1 MKKLIE
7 KFKLLKS
14 NFLKKWNAE
23 TPKVAKCVRNIAG
36 IITVALPTAWGIVS
50 SMPKMLDVFPDG
62 FTKFVGY
69 VTLVSA
75 LITTIAGLQTKKS
88 DS

>member
-1 MKKLIE
+1 MKIIKTLQA
-7 KFKLLKS
+7 
-14 NFLKKWNAE
+14 KWKAE
-23 TPKVAKCVRNIAG
+23 TPDVAKKVRNIAG
-36 IITVALPTAWGIVS
+36 TITAALPTAWGIVS

-69 VTLVSA
+69 VTLASA